1 MTHIVPAVRIIAA
14 LMFSA
19 ALGGGVA
26 TANAA
31 PCQMYLADGQ
41 LAPCAPDVVSE
52 KPGEYG
58 GDNDP
63 ASDPA
68 PFAHTL
74 VDVLPEAHAPVEE
87 KPAEEKPVDDDKIS
101 IPQPEVKDPDKEK
114 EEKEREQKEK
124 ERLEK
129 ERLEKEQQEKEQKE
143 REQSAPS

>member
-63 ASDPA
+63 ATRRSKRSRPKRSRSTTTRSR
-68 PFAHTL
+68 FR
-74 VDVLPEAHAPVEE
+74 
-87 KPAEEKPVDDDKIS
+87 S
-101 IPQPEVKDPDKEK
+101 
-114 EEKEREQKEK
+114 R
-124 ERLEK
+124 R
-129 ERLEKEQQEKEQKE
+129 
-143 REQSAPS
+143 